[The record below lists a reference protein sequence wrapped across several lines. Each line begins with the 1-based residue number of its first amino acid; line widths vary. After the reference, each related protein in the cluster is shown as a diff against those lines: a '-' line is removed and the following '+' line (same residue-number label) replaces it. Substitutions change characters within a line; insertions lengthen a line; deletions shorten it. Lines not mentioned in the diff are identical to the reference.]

1 MFPLHFFIL
10 KINIFYVIRCILKRL
25 LFFFFSLSFF
35 SCSLLATTATYQTP
49 KEFITKAFSGN
60 YPKAKVLWLTA
71 QDKLIIE
78 NIMNRKIHLLRMRY
92 WQLENETVW
101 IVDEIGKEKPITI
114 GVHINQNQISEL
126 KVLTYRESRG
136 DEVRHDF
143 FTKQFK
149 NAFLEK
155 ENMLSQQIDGITG
168 ATMSVR
174 ALTKVARLTLWLHNK
189 IQVKG

>member
-1 MFPLHFFIL
+1 MKRFVFIL
-10 KINIFYVIRCILKRL
+10 LSFYV
-25 LFFFFSLSFF
+25 FSF
-35 SCSLLATTATYQTP
+35 SVFATTETYQTP
-49 KEFITKAFSGN
+49 KQFITKAFSGE
-60 YPKAKVLWLTA
+60 YPKAKVVWLSA
-71 QDKLIIE
+71 EDKVIIE
-78 NIMNRKIHLLRMRY
+78 NIMSRQIHLLRVRY
-92 WQLENETVW
+92 WQLNNETVW
-101 IVDEIGKEKPITI
+101 IIDEIGKEKPITI

-126 KVLTYRESRG
+126 KVLAYRESRG

-149 NAFLEK
+149 NAFLKK

-174 ALTKVARLTLWLHNK
+174 ALTKVARLSLWLHNK

>member
-1 MFPLHFFIL
+1 MKRFIL
-10 KINIFYVIRCILKRL
+10 
-25 LFFFFSLSFF
+25 FFFSLSLF
-35 SCSLLATTATYQTP
+35 SCSLFAATATYQTP

-60 YPKAKVLWLTA
+60 YPKAKVLWLSA
-71 QDKLIIE
+71 EDKLIIE
-78 NIMNRKIHLLRMRY
+78 NIMNRKIHLLRIRY
-92 WQLENETVW
+92 WQIDSKTVW
-101 IVDEIGKEKPITI
+101 IIDEIGKEKPITV
-114 GVHINQNQISEL
+114 GVYINQGQISEL

-149 NAFLEK
+149 NAFLDK

-174 ALTKVARLTLWLHNK
+174 ALTKVARLSLWLHNK
-189 IQVKG
+189 ILSKG